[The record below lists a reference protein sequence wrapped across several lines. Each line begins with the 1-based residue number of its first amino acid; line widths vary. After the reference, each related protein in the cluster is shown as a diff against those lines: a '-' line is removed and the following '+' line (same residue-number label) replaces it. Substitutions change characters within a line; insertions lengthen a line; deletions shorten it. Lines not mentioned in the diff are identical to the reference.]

1 MPRQPAN
8 RQPSQRAPAEVRR
21 EVADRVLDESIHQ
34 YFMNDSPD
42 KEVQAELASAQVAVN
57 KLWAD
62 AELPKFIQFGKDDK
76 GSHSHAV
83 NGPAFKA
90 AWGNPPLLIETFK
103 LMEPVWDM
111 LEARKDTPAIDAD
124 VASERV
130 QEEGARSRSS
140 KKPSPKVP
148 TTKKKKK
155 KYRGVN
161 GLEIEDEMLTNAQE
175 DGLER

>member
-34 YFMNDSPD
+34 HFMNDSPD
-42 KEVQAELASAQVAVN
+42 KEVQAELASAQAAVN

-62 AELPKFIQFGKDDK
+62 AKLPKFIQFGKDDK

-90 AWGNPPLLIETFK
+90 VWGNPPLL
-103 LMEPVWDM
+103 MH
-111 LEARKDTPAIDAD
+111 
-124 VASERV
+124 
-130 QEEGARSRSS
+130 
-140 KKPSPKVP
+140 
-148 TTKKKKK
+148 
-155 KYRGVN
+155 
-161 GLEIEDEMLTNAQE
+161 
-175 DGLER
+175 